1 MEPGRQ
7 LERAR
12 VERPAFEPRDLA
24 LLSDERRLGLAPAGS
39 HEHAVPPEDHP
50 AQPLLLTLQ
59 QTMHQLE
66 DREDVAPAGEDAELA
81 VERRAAPSAPV
92 ARRARPRRR
101 LRASI
106 SARPARTR
114 GPGPAAARRSDR
126 PTPGAPGAP

>member
-12 VERPAFEPRDLA
+12 VERPAFDPRDLA

-39 HEHAVPPEDHP
+39 HEHAVPPEDHA
-50 AQPLLLTLQ
+50 AQPLLLTFQ

-81 VERRAAPSAPV
+81 VERRAAPSGGVADPRSEERRVGKECRSRWAP
-92 ARRARPRRR
+92 
-101 LRASI
+101 
-106 SARPARTR
+106 
-114 GPGPAAARRSDR
+114 DH
-126 PTPGAPGAP
+126 